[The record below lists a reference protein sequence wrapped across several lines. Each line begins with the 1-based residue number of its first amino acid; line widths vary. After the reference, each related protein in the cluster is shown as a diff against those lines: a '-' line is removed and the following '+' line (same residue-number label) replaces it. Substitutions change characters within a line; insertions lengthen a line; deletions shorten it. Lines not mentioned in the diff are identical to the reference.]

1 MSHISFLKNSTV
13 IFKAFMNHHLIQ
25 YLIHKKS
32 LFWQKNHSKET
43 ISQVILSLTRKNLWL
58 SFAIFFM
65 SDIICQCCQP
75 WAIAKLFGNHIR
87 LTTNVFKKCHVA
99 QINESKRVVK
109 LHPNETLRKFD
120 YGNIVHRWTT
130 HPMFTIML

>member
-1 MSHISFLKNSTV
+1 MPDSTV

-25 YLIHKKS
+25 YFIHKTVCSDK
-32 LFWQKNHSKET
+32 KNHSKET

>member
-1 MSHISFLKNSTV
+1 MPDSTV

-25 YLIHKKS
+25 YFIHKRVCSDK
-32 LFWQKNHSKET
+32 KNHSKET